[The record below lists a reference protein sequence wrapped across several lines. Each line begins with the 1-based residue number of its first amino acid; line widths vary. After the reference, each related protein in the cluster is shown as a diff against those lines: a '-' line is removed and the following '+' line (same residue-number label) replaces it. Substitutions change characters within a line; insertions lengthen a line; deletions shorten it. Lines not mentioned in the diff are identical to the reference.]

1 MSRIVSRN
9 TLASLQ
15 GVSLPTIDAW
25 VRAGCPVVTR
35 GGRGKEWKF
44 DTAQVTEWRID
55 RKVAEATGAAQ
66 ADTEELR
73 RRKLL
78 AETELAELEVA
89 RERNQVVSV
98 AQVQINLESLFKE
111 VSINLRNIPG
121 RVCASLV
128 GMTDERR
135 IKEIIL
141 GEIDQTLKALS
152 DSPVLIEPSP
162 DDEE

>member
-1 MSRIVSRN
+1 MSRIVSRA
-9 TLASLQ
+9 TLANLQ

-44 DTAQVTEWRID
+44 DNAQVTEWRID
-55 RKVAEATGAAQ
+55 RKVAEATGAEK

-78 AETELAELEVA
+78 AETELAELDVA
-89 RERNQVVSV
+89 RERGQVVSV
-98 AQVQINLESLFKE
+98 EQLQRNLGNLFAE
-111 VSINLRNIPG
+111 ISINLRNIPG

-128 GMTDERR
+128 GLTDERR

-141 GEIDQTLKALS
+141 GEIDQTLNALADS
-152 DSPVLIEPSP
+152 DVLIESSD

>member
-1 MSRIVSRN
+1 MFMSRIVSRA

-55 RKVAEATGAAQ
+55 RKVAEATGAEK
-66 ADTEELR
+66 ADTEEP
-73 RRKLL
+73 
-78 AETELAELEVA
+78 ELAELDVA
-89 RERNQVVSV
+89 RERAQVVSV
-98 AQVQINLESLFKE
+98 EQLQRNLGNLFAE
-111 VSINLRNIPG
+111 ISINLRNIPG

-128 GMTDERR
+128 GLTDERR

-141 GEIDQTLKALS
+141 GEIDQTLNALADS
-152 DSPVLIEPSP
+152 DVLIESSD